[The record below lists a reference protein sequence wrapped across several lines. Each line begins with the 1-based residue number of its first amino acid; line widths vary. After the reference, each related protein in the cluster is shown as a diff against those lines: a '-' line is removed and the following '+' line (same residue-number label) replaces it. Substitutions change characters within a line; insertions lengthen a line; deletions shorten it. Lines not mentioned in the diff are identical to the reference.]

1 MTNLTYTH
9 PRTYG
14 KDSKRCR
21 ACATTRGVISKY
33 GLDMCRRC
41 FRERATQIGFV
52 KVSLH
57 MRMWCRRHRSQQEHH
72 DEQVVD

>member
-14 KDSKRCR
+14 KDSKHCR
-21 ACATTRGVISKY
+21 ACGTTRGLISKY
-33 GLDMCRRC
+33 GLNLCRRC

-52 KVSLH
+52 KVSICVAGAGNDQG
-57 MRMWCRRHRSQQEHH
+57 RWRY
-72 DEQVVD
+72 